1 MSVTDIGGLTVRIF
15 LTGATGFI
23 GSAVVTELIEHGHH
37 VVGLARSDQAAAALA
52 DVGAHPHRGSLED
65 LDSLRA
71 GAAAADGVIHT
82 AFIHDF
88 ARLQDSGRV
97 DLRAIETLG
106 AALEGS
112 GRPLVITSGTALVA
126 PGRTATEDDTSDPA
140 GAGSHRAPSEH
151 AALALA
157 EHGVRSAVVRFPPS
171 VHGEGD
177 HGFVPVLI
185 DVARSRGVSAYVG
198 DGSNRWAAAH
208 RLDAARLFRLAVES
222 APAGS
227 VLHGVGEEGVPTRDI
242 AEVIGRHLDVPVA
255 SISPEEAVEHFG
267 WIGRFFAIDV
277 PASSAPTQERLGW
290 SPDHAGLIEDLD
302 AGHYFHAP
310 VAAGDPR

>member
-23 GSAVVTELIEHGHH
+23 GSAVATELIEHGHH

-52 DVGAHPHRGSLED
+52 DAGAHPHRGSLED

-112 GRPLVITSGTALVA
+112 GRPLIITSGTALVA
-126 PGRTATEDDTSDPA
+126 P
-140 GAGSHRAPSEH
+140 
-151 AALALA
+151 
-157 EHGVRSAVVRFPPS
+157 
-171 VHGEGD
+171 
-177 HGFVPVLI
+177 
-185 DVARSRGVSAYVG
+185 
-198 DGSNRWAAAH
+198 
-208 RLDAARLFRLAVES
+208 
-222 APAGS
+222 
-227 VLHGVGEEGVPTRDI
+227 
-242 AEVIGRHLDVPVA
+242 
-255 SISPEEAVEHFG
+255 
-267 WIGRFFAIDV
+267 
-277 PASSAPTQERLGW
+277 
-290 SPDHAGLIEDLD
+290 
-302 AGHYFHAP
+302 
-310 VAAGDPR
+310 

>member
-1 MSVTDIGGLTVRIF
+1 VRIF
-15 LTGATGFI
+15 VTGATGFI
-23 GSAVVTELIEHGHH
+23 GSAVVTELIEAGHQ
-37 VVGLARSDQAAAALA
+37 VVGLARTDEATAALA
-52 DVGAHPHRGSLED
+52 SAGADPHRGSLED

-71 GAAAADGVIHT
+71 GAANADGVIHT

-97 DLRAIETLG
+97 DLRAVETLA
-106 AALEGS
+106 AALE

-126 PGRTATEDDTSDPA
+126 PGRPATEEDVSDPE

-151 AALALA
+151 AALAA
-157 EHGVRSAVVRFPPS
+157 GGSVVRFPPT

-185 DVARSRGVSAYVG
+185 DAARTRGVSAYVG
-198 DGSNRWAAAH
+198 DGSNRWAAVH

-227 VLHGVGEEGVPTRDI
+227 VLHGVGEEGVPTREI
-242 AEVIGRHLDVPVA
+242 AEVIGRHLDMPVT
-255 SISPEEAVEHFG
+255 SISPDEALEHFG
-267 WIGRFFAIDV
+267 WIGRFFAVDV
-277 PASSAPTQERLGW
+277 PASSAITQDRLGW
-290 SPDHAGLIEDLD
+290 RPTHHGLLEDLEQ
-302 AGHYFHAP
+302 GHYFQATPAP
-310 VAAGDPR
+310 A